1 MEEITNTKKR
11 TNAKL
16 RYARVHL
23 EELRSHQ
30 RKGSGDDFERSH
42 QESFLFHLFGARDAF
57 LQELNL
63 YYNCG
68 LELHEVRPN
77 TLNKKLSNMK
87 IECPELDKLIKYE
100 KNPECWLHAAKEMR
114 DHSTHRRSVQR
125 KFHVGGEYDGKVYLK
140 NPRSGKLI
148 KKDYADIFEEW
159 CLEMEILL
167 NDLRKTAISR
177 NQLDH

>member
-1 MEEITNTKKR
+1 MKEITNAKER

-16 RYARVHL
+16 RYTRVHL
-23 EELRSHQ
+23 EELQSYQ

-63 YYNCG
+63 YYDCG
-68 LELHEVRPN
+68 LELHEVRPD
-77 TLNKKLSNMK
+77 TLKKKLSNMK
-87 IECPELDKLIKYE
+87 IECSELKTLTEYE
-100 KNPECWLHAAKEMR
+100 NNPECWLHAAKEMR
-114 DHSTHRRSVQR
+114 NHSTHRRSVPR
-125 KFHVGGEYDGKVYLK
+125 KFHVGGEYDGKIFLK

-148 KKDYADIFEEW
+148 EKDYADIFEEW
-159 CLEMEILL
+159 CLEMETLL

-177 NQLDH
+177 YQSSR